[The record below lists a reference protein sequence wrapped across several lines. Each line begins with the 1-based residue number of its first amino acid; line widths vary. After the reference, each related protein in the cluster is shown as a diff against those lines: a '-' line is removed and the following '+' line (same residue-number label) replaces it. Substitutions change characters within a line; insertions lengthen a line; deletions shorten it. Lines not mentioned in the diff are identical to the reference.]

1 MLAEH
6 EAQPVARTRSHALA
20 GRLAYEP
27 IADWLRAEAL
37 RAGLAELDAVW
48 LTEVARLLP
57 ELLSERPGLPPPGP
71 ITDGW
76 QNKRFFEA
84 LARAF
89 TVKRGRLLLV
99 LDDLQWCDA
108 ETLDWLHYLL
118 DVADRP
124 LLVVG
129 TVRSEEADDGHA
141 LQRLRHDLARQNKL
155 TEIHLNPLTVDE
167 TLALAGQIT
176 AHEVNADL
184 ADRFYRDTGGNPLF
198 IVESMRAA
206 ETAGDAVRQLDD
218 PRSASHIMSTGG
230 ADETPLP
237 IPPKVVAVI
246 QSRLERLSLEAQ
258 TLTQVAATIGHGF
271 DVELLAHAAGKDEE
285 AVLNGLD
292 ELWQRRIIREYDGAC
307 YDFSHDRIRDVAY
320 AMIGPVKRRLLHRQ
334 VARAL
339 ERIYGADTDPVA
351 EELAVHCQRAGAFKQ
366 AHGLFPDKPP
376 MQPSAFT
383 RMPRWSRIC
392 RRQSR
397 PCKCC
402 RLRRRTER
410 WRSICGMTSAWPK
423 YWCMTGAASR
433 SARPGTGHTSWQCRP
448 IALSCVAEL
457 CLRCGLF
464 TGTRGNGAMVSSFPS
479 LRYLWR
485 KSQRIHI

>member
-1 MLAEH
+1 MKH
-6 EAQPVARTRSHALA
+6 SPVARTRSHALA

-27 IADWLRAEAL
+27 IADWLRTEAL

-57 ELLSERPGLPPPGP
+57 ELLGERPGLPPPGP

-108 ETLDWLHYLL
+108 DTLDWLHYLL

-176 AHEVNADL
+176 AHGVNADL

-230 ADETPLP
+230 ADEILLP

-271 DVELLAHAAGKDEE
+271 DVELLAASDR
-285 AVLNGLD
+285 
-292 ELWQRRIIREYDGAC
+292 QRRRGGA
-307 YDFSHDRIRDVAY
+307 
-320 AMIGPVKRRLLHRQ
+320 
-334 VARAL
+334 
-339 ERIYGADTDPVA
+339 
-351 EELAVHCQRAGAFKQ
+351 QRAGRAVAK
-366 AHGLFPDKPP
+366 AHH
-376 MQPSAFT
+376 
-383 RMPRWSRIC
+383 PRI
-392 RRQSR
+392 
-397 PCKCC
+397 
-402 RLRRRTER
+402 
-410 WRSICGMTSAWPK
+410 
-423 YWCMTGAASR
+423 
-433 SARPGTGHTSWQCRP
+433 
-448 IALSCVAEL
+448 
-457 CLRCGLF
+457 
-464 TGTRGNGAMVSSFPS
+464 
-479 LRYLWR
+479 
-485 KSQRIHI
+485 

>member
-27 IADWLRAEAL
+27 IADWLRTEAL

-57 ELLSERPGLPPPGP
+57 ELLGERPGLPPPGP

-108 ETLDWLHYLL
+108 DTLDWLHYLL

-129 TVRSEEADDGHA
+129 TVRSDEEADDGHA

-176 AHEVNADL
+176 AHGVNADL

-271 DVELLAHAAGKDEE
+271 DVELLAHATGKDEE
-285 AVLNGLD
+285 TVLSGLD

-334 VARAL
+334 VAQAL
-339 ERIYGADTDPVA
+339 ERIYGDNTDPVA

-366 AHGLFPDKPP
+366 ALAYFR
-376 MQPSAFT
+376 QAAE
-383 RMPRWSRIC
+383 C
-392 RRQSR
+392 RQ
-397 PCKCC
+397 
-402 RLRRRTER
+402 
-410 WRSICGMTSAWPK
+410 A
-423 YWCMTGAASR
+423 
-433 SARPGTGHTSWQCRP
+433 
-448 IALSCVAEL
+448 
-457 CLRCGLF
+457 
-464 TGTRGNGAMVSSFPS
+464 S
-479 LRYLWR
+479 LRAFQGGRESPAGYR
-485 KSQRIHI
+485 GRADAAGFPGEQRDRNQLMA